1 MKKKMIGVL
10 ALFAVFAA
18 SASAQTLYPE
28 NGAKDAFYDGSLS
41 VTFAEEAKISS
52 DTKVEILDENGNTV
66 DVISAADEK
75 QFFQDGSEVAVGSQL
90 ILKNKN
96 TVLITPH
103 NYKIE
108 PGKTYSVKYPGISE
122 WTFSTKAKVEPKETI
137 TVDGSRTLDNK
148 ADFLSIQAALDSVA
162 TKEGTYTI
170 SLAPGLYYE
179 LLHYQGTANI
189 ILQGP
194 KNNKRGDNCTI
205 EYINC
210 NDLNSSQQTRVSF
223 FFNGADLTLENVTL
237 INAADGEAVY
247 SSAVKYASGNAQAE
261 TIYFRS
267 GSGHKLAAYNS
278 SFKGHQDTMQVSG
291 KCWFYNCYIEGDVDF
306 IWGTADVALFEECD
320 IYCLRYVKDRAYIFE
335 TRVGSADNPIVP
347 KGFVLYN
354 SNVEVAKKQTAFYA
368 RRATAVEKSK
378 TPYYDQC
385 AIVNVKFKGEGDFSE
400 MRWYVG
406 KPPRE
411 TAFPSHVGWKEY
423 NVTFKELKGKKPA
436 NTEKRYKSAADIDKK
451 TYKEEYSSRDLIMNR
466 VFNTETK
473 KYQADESAAWD
484 INSYARERGYTV
496 KNLPKAKK

>member
-1 MKKKMIGVL
+1 MKKTML
-10 ALFAVFAA
+10 AAAAVFATF
-18 SASAQTLYPE
+18 SAAAFSQTLFPA

-41 VTFAEEAKISS
+41 VTFAENAQISA

-75 QFFQDGSEVAVGSQL
+75 QFFADGTEVAVGAQL
-90 ILKNKN
+90 LLKNKN

-108 PGKTYSVKYPGISE
+108 PGKTYSVKYPGIDE
-122 WTFSTKAKVEPKETI
+122 WKFTTKAKVEPKETI
-137 TVDGSRTLDNK
+137 TVDASRTDENK
-148 ADFLSIQAALDSVA
+148 ADFISIQAALDSVA
-162 TKEGTYTI
+162 DKEGTYTI

-194 KNNKRGDNCTI
+194 KDNKRGDNCVI
-205 EYINC
+205 QYINC
-210 NDLNSSQQTRVSF
+210 NDLNGGQSTRVSF

-237 INAADGEAVY
+237 INSADGEAVY

-267 GSGHKLAAYNS
+267 GNGHHLAAYNS

-320 IYCLRYVKDRAYIFE
+320 LYCLRYVKDRAYIFE
-335 TRVGSADNPIVP
+335 TRVGSADNPLVP

-354 SNVEVAKKQTAFYA
+354 STVEIAKRQTAFYA
-368 RRATAVEKSK
+368 RRATAVEKAK

-385 AIVNVKFKGEGDFSE
+385 AIVNVKFKGEGDFND

-406 KPPRE
+406 KPPRATE
-411 TAFPSHVGWKEY
+411 SPAHVGWKEY

-436 NTEKRYKSAADIDKK
+436 NTEKRYKDAGDIDKK
-451 TYKEEYSSRDLIMNR
+451 TYKNEYSTRDQIMNR
-466 VFNTETK
+466 VFNTESKT
-473 KYQADESAAWD
+473 YQADEATPWN
-484 INSYARERGYTV
+484 INQYAIERGYTV